1 MYQRQTVENILTII
15 FLVLTTK
22 IEVPCLVIGSFSM
35 SSYANKTVPA
45 NILNRNLEDGMNLY

>member
-1 MYQRQTVENILTII
+1 MYQRQTVENILTIM

-35 SSYANKTVPA
+35 SLYANKTVPA
-45 NILNRNLEDGMNLY
+45 NILNRNLEDGMNNN